1 MLFFKTQ
8 MESYMNN
15 TKEKSRASDSA
26 LTRAIEKIQAF
37 IRSDACKIVLFAI
50 ACATIILDKAVFGT
64 LLFVVITSLMLALP
78 NGGIH
83 SLFPFLLVCG
93 ISIRCYNSY
102 GDFIVYWPLALL
114 PIFVL
119 IAKLVLSIKS
129 MRKRSHSLVGK
140 SFYGNLAVAFA
151 VTLGGLGSISPGEY
165 FSPAALYYVFFLG
178 FGMIIFYLAARD
190 GIFKSREN
198 LFSEFAKIMYIFGVF
213 CVFCII
219 YLYAT
224 QLPIMLESKTL
235 TFSNKFQWKNNV
247 ATMLLLC
254 MPFPFYFSKKNC
266 LHSIF
271 GFLIFISLLLTTS
284 RGAILIAPIELILCL
299 AYSFHYNKKNILC
312 FLIST
317 GLSLVSL
324 FAIDRFLYL
333 NGIENLFE
341 STYLNVNTLKEL
353 FSIFSSEDS
362 RKKLLFRS
370 FEDFA
375 SSPIFGKGLG
385 NTSNTDIYNPKKGAL
400 GWYHM
405 MIPQV
410 IGGLGVV
417 GILGYGYQFFVRI
430 KLIFKKISS
439 KTLCLGISYF
449 GILLMSQVNPGEFCP
464 LPYELLTVLIFI
476 FLEKLISDSE
486 NQTQGI

>member
-1 MLFFKTQ
+1 
-8 MESYMNN
+8 MNN
-15 TKEKSRASDSA
+15 TKESCSDNS
-26 LTRAIEKIQAF
+26 LSCAIKKIQAF
-37 IRSDACKIVLFAI
+37 AFSDICKIILFAI
-50 ACATIILDKAVFGT
+50 ACATVILNKAVFGT
-64 LLFVVITSLMLALP
+64 LLFVVITSLILALP

-83 SLFPFLLVCG
+83 SLFPLLLVCG
-93 ISIRCYNSY
+93 ISMRCYNSY
-102 GDFIVYWPLALL
+102 DAFIVYWPLALI

-119 IAKLVLSIKS
+119 IMKLVLAIKSIKKG
-129 MRKRSHSLVGK
+129 RHLLVGK

-151 VTLGGLGSISPGEY
+151 VTLGGLGSTSLSEY
-165 FSPAALYYVFFLG
+165 FSPVALYYVFFLG
-178 FGMIIFYLAARD
+178 FGMIIFYLVARD
-190 GIFKSREN
+190 GIFKSKDD
-198 LFSEFAKIMYIFGVF
+198 LFSDFAKIMYIFGVF
-213 CVFCII
+213 CAFCVL

-224 QLPIMLESKTL
+224 QLPIMLESKSL
-235 TFSNKFQWKNNV
+235 EFSNKFQWKNNV

-266 LHSIF
+266 LHSLF
-271 GFLIFISLLLTTS
+271 GFLIFFSLLLTTS
-284 RGAILIAPIELILCL
+284 RGAILIAPIELIICL
-299 AYSFHYNKKNILC
+299 AYSFHYNRKNVLC
-312 FLIST
+312 FLISA

-324 FAIDRFLYL
+324 FAVDRFLYL
-333 NGIENLFE
+333 QGIENLFE

-353 FSIFSSEDS
+353 LSIFSSEDS

-410 IGGLGVV
+410 IGGLGIA
-417 GILGYGYQFFVRI
+417 GILAYGYQFLIRI
-430 KLIFKKISS
+430 RLIFKKVSA
-439 KTLCLGISYF
+439 KTLCLGISYL

-464 LPYELLTVLIFI
+464 IPYELLTVLIFI
-476 FLEKLISDSE
+476 FLEKLIYDSE
-486 NQTQGI
+486 KPSKEL